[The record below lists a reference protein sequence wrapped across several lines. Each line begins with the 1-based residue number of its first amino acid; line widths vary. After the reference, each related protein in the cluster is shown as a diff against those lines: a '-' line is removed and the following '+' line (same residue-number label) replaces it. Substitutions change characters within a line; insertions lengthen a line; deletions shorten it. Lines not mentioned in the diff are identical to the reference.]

1 MPVDIERYG
10 DVVVARLE
18 DELVEDSVARLNA
31 ALAPPMDQGCRQFVI
46 DFEKTELLD
55 SAGLE
60 TLVGLSD
67 KAREVGGS
75 VKISGLSVSC
85 RKVFEMTRFDRRF
98 ELFGSLI
105 DAVKSFR

>member
-18 DELVEDSVARLNA
+18 DELVEDSVGRLTA
-31 ALAPPMDQGCRQFVI
+31 ALAPTLAQGCRQLVV
-46 DFEKTELLD
+46 DFEKTELID

-60 TLVGLSD
+60 CVSDLS
-67 KAREVGGS
+67 EQLQQSGGA
-75 VKISGLSVSC
+75 VKVSGLGETC
-85 RKVFEMTRFDRRF
+85 HKVFEMTRFDKRF
-98 ELFGSLI
+98 EVFGSLI